1 MEDFDSSVAPAES
14 GSNSGKMGL
23 IGLAVG
29 VVGIIVGLTGIVM
42 ANSAQKE
49 VAALNVK
56 LSAQPDKTPELE
68 RKLADIDERLVKLGG
83 EFVKLQRADRDIQTS
98 TQTAFN
104 EVGGTIKANRDAINE
119 LGGKVTELVTR
130 LENWTPS
137 SRTSTATAAT
147 AASGGSGGPSTA
159 TEGPADGI
167 YLIQSGDTLSSVAKR
182 FNISLSALMAAN
194 PTVNPRNLQIG
205 QRIVIP

>member
-1 MEDFDSSVAPAES
+1 
-14 GSNSGKMGL
+14 MGL

-29 VVGIIVGLTGIVM
+29 AVGILVGLTGIFL

-68 RKLADIDERLVKLGG
+68 RKLADMDERLVKLGG
-83 EFVKLQRADRDIQTS
+83 EFVKLQRAERDIQTG
-98 TQTAFN
+98 TETAFN
-104 EVGGTIKANRDAINE
+104 EVTGTIKANRDAINE
-119 LGGKVTELVTR
+119 LGGKLTELVGK
-130 LENWTPS
+130 LESGSIS
-137 SRTSTATAAT
+137 SRAASAVAAT
-147 AASGGSGGPSTA
+147 TSGGSGGPSTA
-159 TEGPADGI
+159 AEGPADGI